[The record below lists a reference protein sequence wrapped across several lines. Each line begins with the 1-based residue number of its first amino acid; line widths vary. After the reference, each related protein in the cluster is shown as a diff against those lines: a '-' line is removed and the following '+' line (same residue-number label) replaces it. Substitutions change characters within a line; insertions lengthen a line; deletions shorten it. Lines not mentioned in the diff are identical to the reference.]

1 MNYLVHSI
9 LSNGEDEHLGNL
21 IGDFVRGNIKTLKF
35 SDGIKEGIIL
45 HRKIDSFSNSNCFF
59 MKSRRKLKKYGHY
72 SGVIID
78 IFYDHILAKNW
89 EKFSKTDLY
98 SYTQNIYF
106 LLEKNREILPERFL
120 PAFRYMKSRNS
131 LYNYQNI
138 DFIEDVLHGVSSRF
152 KRKNNIYE
160 SVEELEKYYYC
171 FESDFFCFF
180 KDMQVYL
187 NRKMEAE

>member
-9 LSNGEDEHLGNL
+9 LSSGEEEHLGNL
-21 IGDFVRGNIKTLKF
+21 IGDFVRGNIETLKF
-35 SDGIKEGIIL
+35 PNGIKDGIAL
-45 HRKIDSFSNSNCFF
+45 HRKIDSFSNSNYFF
-59 MKSRRKLKKYGHY
+59 MNSRRKLKKYGHY

-89 EKFSKTDLY
+89 EKFSKIDLY
-98 SYTQNIYF
+98 SYTKNIYF

-131 LYNYQNI
+131 LYNYRNI

-152 KRKNNIYE
+152 KRENNIYE
-160 SVEELEKYYYC
+160 AIEELEKYYYC
-171 FESDFFCFF
+171 IERDFFCFF
-180 KDMQVYL
+180 ENIQVYL
-187 NRKMEAE
+187 NRKMEAK